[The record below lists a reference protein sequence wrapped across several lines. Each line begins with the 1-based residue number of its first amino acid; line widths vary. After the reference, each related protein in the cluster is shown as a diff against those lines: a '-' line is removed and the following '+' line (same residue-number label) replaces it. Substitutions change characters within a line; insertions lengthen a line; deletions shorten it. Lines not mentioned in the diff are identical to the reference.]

1 MEEKK
6 FVDPTFTIS
15 FLGSFIA
22 THTAATETSWGTPV
36 M

>member
-6 FVDPTFTIS
+6 FVDATFTTS

-22 THTAATETSWGTPV
+22 THTAATETS
-36 M
+36 